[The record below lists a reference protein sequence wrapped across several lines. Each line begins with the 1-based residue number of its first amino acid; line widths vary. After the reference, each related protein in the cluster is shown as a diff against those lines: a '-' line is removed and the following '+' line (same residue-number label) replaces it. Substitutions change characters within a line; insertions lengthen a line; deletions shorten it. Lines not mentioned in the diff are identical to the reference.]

1 MRALH
6 YFVVEAAA
14 SVWRARR
21 TNLVSVM
28 TIASAIFVLAAVLAL
43 TTNLRQVAS
52 RWSEA
57 AEMSVF
63 LRDSASDGDR
73 QAIERSLGGERL
85 VTSREFVSKADALAR
100 FRQDFP
106 DLAGGAAGLPANP
119 FPASYELRLGS
130 AVPGEIERLARRM
143 SALAGVS
150 DVRFDRAWLDRLMTL
165 VDLIGWA
172 GAVVGFVLV
181 VASALTITNVVR
193 LALHARRDEI
203 EIMQLVGAPLG
214 FIRGP
219 FVVEGIIQGGLG
231 AVVGLSGLAVAL
243 VLVRA
248 RAGALV
254 DATIGPGLLT
264 GLPAALVLIVGLGG
278 MLVGCLGGFLAAR
291 AVR

>member
-1 MRALH
+1 
-6 YFVVEAAA
+6 
-14 SVWRARR
+14 
-21 TNLVSVM
+21 
-28 TIASAIFVLAAVLAL
+28 
-43 TTNLRQVAS
+43 
-52 RWSEA
+52 
-57 AEMSVF
+57 
-63 LRDSASDGDR
+63 
-73 QAIERSLGGERL
+73 
-85 VTSREFVSKADALAR
+85 
-100 FRQDFP
+100 
-106 DLAGGAAGLPANP
+106 
-119 FPASYELRLGS
+119 
-130 AVPGEIERLARRM
+130 M